1 MKKSV
6 YFLLFALCFPLGMV
20 AQSIDDDLY
29 FVPSKEKQEE
39 KEPQKKIKEEAKK
52 TVTTNIYTAPGT
64 TVVVQ
69 DRNGKKRDID
79 EYNRRYDAREND
91 FVLENDTLYI
101 KEKEEPDLDGEWVTG
116 EFDGTQIMSMPNVL
130 SVSAIRVL
138 QSVLVVRC
146 IGILFM
152 E

>member
-29 FVPSKEKQEE
+29 FVPSKEKQEG

-91 FVLENDTLYI
+91 FVLENRF
-101 KEKEEPDLDGEWVTG
+101 GW
-116 EFDGTQIMSMPNVL
+116 
-130 SVSAIRVL
+130 
-138 QSVLVVRC
+138 
-146 IGILFM
+146 
-152 E
+152 